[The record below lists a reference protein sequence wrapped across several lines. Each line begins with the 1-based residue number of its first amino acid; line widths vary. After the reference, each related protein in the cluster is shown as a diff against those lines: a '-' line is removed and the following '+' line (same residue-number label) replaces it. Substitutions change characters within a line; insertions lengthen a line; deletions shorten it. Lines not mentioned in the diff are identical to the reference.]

1 MTSHKVRQG
10 IGNDSEGGLKPTLQ
24 VRTIR
29 RPDVGWASAQW
40 HSFKDFTYS
49 FKDFTYSFKERGEIR
64 QFSSARGLDNRFTL
78 SKLHFLGQ
86 RPR

>member
-49 FKDFTYSFKERGEIR
+49 FKQLAEDRRVELGGYICSRSLP
-64 QFSSARGLDNRFTL
+64 QFL
-78 SKLHFLGQ
+78 FL
-86 RPR
+86 PA